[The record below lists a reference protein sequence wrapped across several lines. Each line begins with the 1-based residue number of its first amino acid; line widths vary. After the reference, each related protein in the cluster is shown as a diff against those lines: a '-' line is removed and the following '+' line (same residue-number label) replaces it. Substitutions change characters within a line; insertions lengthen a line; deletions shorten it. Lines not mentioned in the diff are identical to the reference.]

1 MVWDTNIFGTDL
13 MVIAKSSRN
22 VQRLSLYIDILL
34 KVEVGINCAGAGIIK
49 ESPAV

>member
-1 MVWDTNIFGTDL
+1 M
-13 MVIAKSSRN
+13 SRHCPFI
-22 VQRLSLYIDILL
+22 IDILL